1 MVIERYDI
9 DDKEADLPTC
19 VCVFLLSVGG
29 LHIYLPRSRAP
40 KVSRI

>member
-9 DDKEADLPTC
+9 DDKDDEADLPT
-19 VCVFLLSVGG
+19 LSVGR